1 MKIKNIHKLKRIKDL
16 QQLEILKELKNF
28 LILWSS
34 QSLSQFGSSMTSFSL
49 IVWAFE
55 KQDSV
60 LSISMLMICSLLP
73 SILLSFLAGTF
84 IDKWNKKLIMIIS
97 DTIAAICSVF
107 VLILLFNNRLEISY
121 LYIINVILG
130 IMNAFQSPASSVA
143 VTMIVPKR
151 HYIKISGLQSLSSSM
166 VTTFTPLVA
175 TSIYAFGG
183 TKVILFIDLSTFFVA
198 FIALLFCV
206 KIPDYVAYKKK
217 QKLST
222 LADCLDGVSYIFNNK
237 SILHL
242 IIFMGFVN
250 LIASI
255 YNCNLTPMILAR
267 TDNNKIILGVITS
280 FVGIGGVIG
289 SILFTIKK
297 TSKSKVN
304 TIFNSITFS
313 FLICNTLLGIGG
325 NAYIWSFAVLAGH
338 IAVPFL
344 TGNVE
349 VLMRT
354 KVPIEIQGRVFSARN
369 TIQYATIPIG
379 YILGGILADKC
390 FEPIM
395 ASNSYL
401 KQILS
406 MIVGSGKGSGI
417 SIIFIIIGITGFAV
431 CCMFRRN
438 KYIKALDD

>member
-1 MKIKNIHKLKRIKDL
+1 MKIKNIK
-16 QQLEILKELKNF
+16 QLEILKELKNF

-34 QSLSQFGSSMTSFSL
+34 QSLSQLGSNMTSFSI

-60 LSISMLMICSLLP
+60 LSISLLTICSLLP

-84 IDKWNKKLIMIIS
+84 IDKWNKKIIMLMS

-107 VLILLFNNRLEISY
+107 VLVLLFNNRLEISY
-121 LYIINVILG
+121 LYIINIILG
-130 IMNAFQSPASSVA
+130 ITNAFQSPASSVA
-143 VTMIVPKR
+143 VTMIVPKEY
-151 HYIKISGLQSLSSSM
+151 YIKISGLQSLSSSM

-175 TSIYAFGG
+175 TAIYAFGG
-183 TKVILFIDLSTFFVA
+183 MKVILFIDLTTFFVA
-198 FIALLFCV
+198 FIALLCCV
-206 KIPDYVAYKKK
+206 KIPDYVIYKKE
-217 QKLST
+217 QKSSAF
-222 LADCLDGVSYIFNNK
+222 ADCLDGVSYIFNNRG
-237 SILHL
+237 ILHL

-267 TDNNKIILGVITS
+267 TDNNKNILGVVTS

-289 SILFTIKK
+289 SILVTIKK
-297 TSKSKVN
+297 PSKSKVN

-313 FLICNTLLGIGG
+313 FLICNTLLGVGR
-325 NAYIWSFAVLAGH
+325 NVYIWSLAVLAGH

-349 VLMRT
+349 SIMRT
-354 KVPIEIQGRVFSARN
+354 KVPIDIQGRVFSARN

-395 ASNSYL
+395 ASNSIF
-401 KQILS
+401 KQLLS
-406 MIVGSGKGSGI
+406 IIVGSGKGSGI
-417 SIIFIIIGITGFAV
+417 AIIFIIIGFIGFTV
-431 CCMFRRN
+431 CCIFRRN
-438 KYIKALDD
+438 GYIKTLDD